1 MKIIIIGC
9 GKVGR
14 VLAKQLNEEKHDLVI
29 IDNQEFKLR
38 EFDEEVDA
46 ISLTG
51 NGASI
56 STLTEA
62 GVQSAD
68 VLIAVTGS
76 DELNLLCCVVA
87 KKISNCQTIARV
99 RNPVYSEEIE
109 FIQERLGISM
119 IVNPELISAREI
131 TRLLLFPSA
140 MQIDAF
146 SRGRAEL
153 LKFRILPEFEMDG
166 LSISE
171 LSSRFPQSMLIC
183 AVERDGDVEIPDGN
197 FILKNEDLISVLA
210 APADA
215 KKFFHQLG
223 LSTRP
228 VKNVLIIGG
237 GKVSHYLAQELLRNK
252 IQVRILEKDKARC
265 EELSELL
272 PEASIIN
279 GDSSDQKLLFQSGF
293 QTAEAI
299 VALTNIDEENVFLG
313 LSAKEHNNK
322 AKQII
327 KINLLTFDRIISKLD
342 VGSVVYPKFIT
353 ADHILQHIRA
363 IQNSA
368 GNQVETLVH
377 ILDNRAEAIE
387 FSVKEGSKVVG
398 VPLKN
403 LKLKKELLICCIN
416 RQGNIIIPRGHDI
429 ISTSDTVVV
438 ISGEKGLHDVEDI
451 LERQV

>member
-1 MKIIIIGC
+1 
-9 GKVGR
+9 
-14 VLAKQLNEEKHDLVI
+14 
-29 IDNQEFKLR
+29 
-38 EFDEEVDA
+38 
-46 ISLTG
+46 
-51 NGASI
+51 
-56 STLTEA
+56 
-62 GVQSAD
+62 
-68 VLIAVTGS
+68 
-76 DELNLLCCVVA
+76 
-87 KKISNCQTIARV
+87 
-99 RNPVYSEEIE
+99 
-109 FIQERLGISM
+109 
-119 IVNPELISAREI
+119 
-131 TRLLLFPSA
+131 
-140 MQIDAF
+140 
-146 SRGRAEL
+146 
-153 LKFRILPEFEMDG
+153 
-166 LSISE
+166 
-171 LSSRFPQSMLIC
+171 
-183 AVERDGDVEIPDGN
+183 
-197 FILKNEDLISVLA
+197 
-210 APADA
+210 
-215 KKFFHQLG
+215 
-223 LSTRP
+223 
-228 VKNVLIIGG
+228 
-237 GKVSHYLAQELLRNK
+237 
-252 IQVRILEKDKARC
+252 
-265 EELSELL
+265 L

-313 LSAKEHNNK
+313 ISAKEHNNK

>member
-14 VLAKQLNEEKHDLVI
+14 VLAKQLSEEKYDLVM
-29 IDNQEFKLR
+29 IDNQESKLK

-46 ISLTG
+46 LYITG
-51 NGASI
+51 NGTSI

-62 GVQSAD
+62 GVESAN

-76 DELNLLCCVVA
+76 DELNLLCCLVA

-99 RNPVYSEEIE
+99 RNPVYSEEID

-119 IVNPELISAREI
+119 IVNPEQITAHEI
-131 TRLLLFPSA
+131 TRLLQFPSA
-140 MQIDAF
+140 IQIDAF
-146 SRGRAEL
+146 SKGHVEL
-153 LKFRILPEFEMDG
+153 VKFRMLPEFEMDG

-183 AVERDGDVEIPDGN
+183 AVERDGEIEIPNGD
-197 FILKNEDLISVLA
+197 FVLQDDDLISVLA
-210 APADA
+210 TPADA

-228 VKNVLIIGG
+228 VKNALIIGG
-237 GKVSHYLAQELLRNK
+237 GKVSFYLAQELLKNK
-252 IQVRILEKDKARC
+252 IQVRILEKDRERC
-265 EELSELL
+265 EELAELL
-272 PEASIIN
+272 PEASVIN

-313 LSAKEHNNK
+313 LSAKEHSH
-322 AKQII
+322 AKQVI
-327 KINLLTFDRIISKLD
+327 KINLLAFDRIISKLD
-342 VGSVVYPKFIT
+342 LGSVVYPKFIT

-363 IQNSA
+363 MQNTA

-377 ILDNRAEAIE
+377 ILDNRAEALE
-387 FSVKEGSKVVG
+387 FSIKQGSKVIG

-416 RQGNIIIPRGHDI
+416 RKGKIIIPKGQDI
-429 ISTSDTVVV
+429 IEAGDTVVIV
-438 ISGEKGLHDVEDI
+438 SEKKGLQDIEDI

>member
-14 VLAKQLNEEKHDLVI
+14 VLAKQLGEEKHDLVI

-46 ISLTG
+46 LCITG
-51 NGASI
+51 NGTSV
-56 STLTEA
+56 STLNEA
-62 GVQSAD
+62 GVASAD
-68 VLIAVTGS
+68 ALIAVTGS

-87 KKISNCQTIARV
+87 KKVSDCQTIARV
-99 RNPVYSEEIE
+99 RNPIYGEEIN

-119 IVNPELISAREI
+119 IVNPEQITAHEI
-131 TRLLLFPSA
+131 TRLLQFPSA
-140 MQIDAF
+140 IQIDAF
-146 SRGRAEL
+146 SKGRVEL
-153 LKFRILPEFEMDG
+153 LKFRMLPEFEMGG

-183 AVERDGDVEIPDGN
+183 AVERDGEIEIPNGN
-197 FILKNEDLISVLA
+197 FVLQDEDLVSVLA

-215 KKFFHQLG
+215 RKFFHQLG

-228 VKNVLIIGG
+228 VKNALIIGG
-237 GKVSHYLAQELLRNK
+237 GKISYYLAEELLKNK
-252 IQVRILEKDKARC
+252 IQVRILEKDKVRC
-265 EELSELL
+265 EELAELL
-272 PEASIIN
+272 PEASVIN

-313 LSAKEHNNK
+313 LSAKEHSH
-322 AKQII
+322 AKQVI
-327 KINLLTFDRIISKLD
+327 KINLLAFDRIISKLD

-353 ADHILQHIRA
+353 ADHIVQHIRA
-363 IQNSA
+363 MQNSA

-377 ILDNRAEAIE
+377 ILDNRAEALE
-387 FSVKEGSKVVG
+387 FSIKQGSKVTG
-398 VPLKN
+398 IPLKQ

-416 RQGNIIIPRGHDI
+416 RQGNIIIPRGQDCI
-429 ISTSDTVVV
+429 EAGDTVVV
-438 ISGEKGLHDVEDI
+438 VSARKGLHDVEDI

>member
-14 VLAKQLNEEKHDLVI
+14 VLAKQLNEENHDLVI

-46 ISLTG
+46 LSLTG

-56 STLTEA
+56 RTLTEA
-62 GVQSAD
+62 GIESAD

-87 KKISNCQTIARV
+87 KKISDCQTIARV
-99 RNPVYSEEIE
+99 RNPVYNEDID
-109 FIQERLGISM
+109 FIQKRLGISM
-119 IVNPELISAREI
+119 IVNPELLTAREI

-146 SRGRAEL
+146 SKGRAEL
-153 LKFRILPEFEMDG
+153 LKFHLLPEFEMDG

-183 AVERDGDVEIPDGN
+183 AVERNGDVEIPNGN
-197 FILKNEDLISVLA
+197 FILKNDDFISILA

-228 VKNVLIIGG
+228 VKNALIIGG
-237 GKVSHYLAQELLRNK
+237 GKVSHYLAELLIKNN

-313 LSAKEHNNK
+313 LSAKEHSK
-322 AKQII
+322 AKQVV
-327 KINLLTFDRIISKLD
+327 KINLLAFDRIISKLD
-342 VGSVVYPKFIT
+342 IGSVVYPKFIT
-353 ADHILQHIRA
+353 ADHISQHIRA
-363 IQNSA
+363 MENSA

-377 ILDNRAEAIE
+377 ILDNRAEAVE
-387 FSVKEGSKVVG
+387 FSIKQGSKVIG
-398 VPLKN
+398 IPLKN

-416 RQGNIIIPRGHDI
+416 RQGNIIIPRGHDTI
-429 ISTSDTVVV
+429 EAKDTVVV
-438 ISGEKGLHDVEDI
+438 ISSQKGLHDVEDI

>member
-1 MKIIIIGC
+1 MKVIIIGC

-29 IDNQEFKLR
+29 IDNQEFKLQ

-46 ISLTG
+46 ICLTG
-51 NGASI
+51 NGTSI

-62 GVQSAD
+62 GIETTD

-87 KKISNCQTIARV
+87 KKVSNCQTIARV
-99 RNPVYSEEIE
+99 RNPIYSEEID

-119 IVNPELISAREI
+119 IVNPELLTAREI

-140 MQIDAF
+140 MQIDTF
-146 SRGRAEL
+146 SKGRVEL
-153 LKFRILPEFEMDG
+153 LKFRMLPEFKMGG

-183 AVERDGDVEIPDGN
+183 AVERDGEVEIPNGNYVLKDG
-197 FILKNEDLISVLA
+197 DLISVLA

-228 VKNVLIIGG
+228 VKNALLIGG
-237 GKVSHYLAQELLRNK
+237 GKVSYYLAQELIKNK

-272 PEASIIN
+272 PEASVIN
-279 GDSSDQKLLFQSGF
+279 GDSSDQKLLFQCGF

-313 LSAKEHNNK
+313 LSAKEHCH

-327 KINLLTFDRIISKLD
+327 KINLLAFDRIISKLD

-363 IQNSA
+363 MQNSA

-377 ILDNRAEAIE
+377 ILDNRAEALE
-387 FSVKEGSKVVG
+387 FSIKQGSKVVG
-398 VPLKN
+398 IPLKN
-403 LKLKKELLICCIN
+403 LKLQKELLICCIN
-416 RQGNIIIPRGHDI
+416 RQGNIIIPRGQDSI
-429 ISTSDTVVV
+429 EAGDTVVV
-438 ISGEKGLHDVEDI
+438 VSAQKGLKDVEDI